1 LNWLRRY
8 NLQAVVD
15 RLTDLGAVS
24 ELDLLDL
31 ETSHVDGLGLKD
43 LERKRFDRG
52 MQELRSGLLPPPT
65 GPQRHSSW

>member
-1 LNWLRRY
+1 LCKY
-8 NLQAVVD
+8 NLQAVED

-24 ELDLLDL
+24 EVDLLDL
-31 ETSHVDGLGLKD
+31 ETHQVDGLGLKE

-52 MQELRSGLLPPPT
+52 MQELRRGLLPPPA